1 MSYNKKLRKLY
12 SFGLTFYQTKSALN
26 ESYFEVVTLGREVG
40 EGELRKREE
49 IPEEKK
55 GKETRGKGLRGPGK
69 RGRGTED
76 IASTLHRKY
85 IETNGVSRQRTGDGN
100 WK

>member
-1 MSYNKKLRKLY
+1 M
-12 SFGLTFYQTKSALN
+12 
-26 ESYFEVVTLGREVG
+26 E

-49 IPEEKK
+49 IPEKKK

-76 IASTLHRKY
+76 IASTLHRKD
-85 IETNGVSRQRTGDGN
+85 IETNDVSRQRTEDGN
-100 WK
+100 